1 MHWEETG
8 HCYRK
13 LCITQPMLPAGRT
26 LQAAL
31 CPPQRKPKQLPCC
44 SLKKS
49 QREFTMWAPA
59 PQRAPSTGL
68 QGGSG
73 KPCMLLISIPWTCS
87 HRVIKAWS
95 VSQPSATGG
104 PSLGNI
110 QPGKSMGWSCCEGGY
125 SNKKVQCI
133 LAHFSLS
140 VQCSNVTA
148 PRVLSF

>member
-26 LQAAL
+26 LQSLPTPAQTQAASML
-31 CPPQRKPKQLPCC
+31 LTE
-44 SLKKS
+44 KS
-49 QREFTMWAPA
+49 QREFTTWAPA

-95 VSQPSATGG
+95 VSQPSAIGG

-125 SNKKVQCI
+125 SNKQVQCI

-140 VQCSNVTA
+140 VPCSNVTA